1 MQALFPACVMGMKLS
16 CCFRTYRLC
25 ASLCSALWF
34 VFSTWPVDKQQTA
47 QLYQNACSSGL
58 SRCLKDLRS
67 VTWGENQQAWDQQAI
82 SYHSRHLD
90 RTEGQHLWTGRARQ
104 PQQAPSGWCMSL
116 QPLQIA
122 TAITFR
128 PSQCSP
134 AQQSWTQAQQ
144 NSIKTC
150 PDLCGPKNAQPAV
163 GLDTTSWTV
172 LSNAAGRPE
181 ATAEPVIEAME
192 RVVCWSAN
200 GNMMFLPCGHTC
212 TCTAC
217 AQPFVQ
223 DAIYSM
229 CQGAVESAIASD
241 VLCSWFLQA
250 EPHNVKCDLHKI
262 SAATLQ

>member
-1 MQALFPACVMGMKLS
+1 M
-16 CCFRTYRLC
+16 
-25 ASLCSALWF
+25 
-34 VFSTWPVDKQQTA
+34 
-47 QLYQNACSSGL
+47 
-58 SRCLKDLRS
+58 
-67 VTWGENQQAWDQQAI
+67 
-82 SYHSRHLD
+82 D
-90 RTEGQHLWTGRARQ
+90 RQGS
-104 PQQAPSGWCMSL
+104 P
-116 QPLQIA
+116 A
-122 TAITFR
+122 TAGTIWVVHELAATPDSHSHHL
-128 PSQCSP
+128 PSLTVQPST
-134 AQQSWTQAQQ
+134 AELDTSTTKQHQ
-144 NSIKTC
+144 TC